1 MDTGARVVV
10 RIEGRTAVETS
21 IEEIETTVG
30 HTEDEAVTA
39 STTEKAVS
47 QGRSYVGNRGLGQR
61 RANPARRRTRTA
73 VIGSQPR

>member
-1 MDTGARVVV
+1 MDAGACDVV
-10 RIEGRTAVETS
+10 RIEGRTAAETS

-39 STTEKAVS
+39 STTEMAVS
-47 QGRSYVGNRGLGQR
+47 RKKFYVGNRGLGHR

-73 VIGSQPR
+73 VIGSRPR